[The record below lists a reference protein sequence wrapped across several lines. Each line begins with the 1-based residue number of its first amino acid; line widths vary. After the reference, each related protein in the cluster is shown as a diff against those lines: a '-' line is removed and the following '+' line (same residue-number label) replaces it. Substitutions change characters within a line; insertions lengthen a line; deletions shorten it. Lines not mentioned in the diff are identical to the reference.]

1 MAAIATVP
9 PPQPPQQ
16 ANVPLDSLTHIDIST
31 LSQSELQVL
40 SLFSSSSSSAF
51 NPCRTHDLVVPK
63 IDRSVFNESAG
74 SRRQTYSRPRRQ
86 QSDTSTAAAAKG
98 HRRRVAGL
106 LATPPKL
113 TLVPPDDPERNE
125 NHAIIAHLK
134 NFISQDP
141 KFDQIDFEPNHTASF
156 SRELIPNDD
165 MRTGIVGFEGRGEMG
180 VKKRKRGRKPKV
192 KVLGLENEGYAGMG
206 MVNTEGAAVDISGLG
221 NAEEPFGEELR
232 RRTVGL
238 ETEEEL
244 LGFMRD
250 LGGQWGSRRKKR
262 KIVDA
267 SEFGDALPVGW
278 KLLLGLKRKEGRA
291 WIYCRRYISPTG
303 EQFLTCKEVS
313 SFLHSFTDHNNAQQL
328 DSGHARENVPEECIV
343 ATENQHADK
352 HGDRRQDV
360 NSSSALV
367 VSSMSNER
375 EKEVTLLGVDNL
387 AEVQIHDLF
396 ECHKCNLTF
405 NEKDSY
411 LQHLLSFHQRT
422 TRKYR
427 LGSTVGDGVII
438 KDGKYECQFCHKVFL
453 ERRRYNGHVGIH
465 VRNYVRRVEESPG
478 PTTLQK
484 RIESPNS
491 EGLPSRTSKMDA
503 LIEIAQNSIMETS
516 TAGPNDQSKGDAALD
531 KPYMGCSSEIHAS
544 DSHQEMNIDS
554 PLSEQDL
561 DGRLFDRIDSDQ
573 HDSEHTIT
581 DGSMEGADDPM
592 EVEDIND
599 SCMNTN
605 ELSATEKNGK
615 PSECSLDKDG
625 LASTSD
631 ELKKSG
637 TNQDGATRCKI
648 DASSNDEFICD
659 AVGNE
664 ILNCTSALEHPN
676 FIDHSTNKNSEQAVD
691 FGSSIEQEPSK
702 SSDTLIESV
711 LQAYEGNELQIGIS
725 DSSISVV
732 KSVVCF
738 PTSTAV
744 SDEGDQHLI
753 SVAHRHD
760 DTGFEELGLD
770 EIEPL
775 KYGFPSGQESITLQE
790 LPMDLTNTA
799 EMEKAFGSSV
809 QFESEEVMLSM
820 AGGRHIT
827 TACVWCGVE
836 FNHEGVDSEIQ
847 PDSVGFMCPTCKT
860 KISGQ
865 LNVLDDDMPVNANPF

>member
-1 MAAIATVP
+1 MATTATVP
-9 PPQPPQQ
+9 RPQSPQE
-16 ANVPLDSLTHIDIST
+16 ANIPLDSLTHIDIST
-31 LSQSELQVL
+31 LSQSELQAL
-40 SLFSSSSSSAF
+40 SLFSSSSSSAL
-51 NPCRTHDLVVPK
+51 NLCRTQDLIVPK

-86 QSDTSTAAAAKG
+86 QSDTSTAAAATG

-113 TLVPPDDPERNE
+113 TPVPPDDPERNE

-134 NFISQDP
+134 NLIFQDP
-141 KFDQIDFEPNHTASF
+141 KFGQIDFEPAQTALF
-156 SRELIPNDD
+156 SRVLSPNPN
-165 MRTGIVGFEGRGEMG
+165 MGGGIVGLEGRGEMG

-206 MVNTEGAAVDISGLG
+206 MVNKEGAAVDISGLE

-238 ETEEEL
+238 ETEEQL

-313 SFLHSFTDHNNAQQL
+313 SFLHSFSDHNNARQP
-328 DSGHARENVPEECIV
+328 DGGHGRENVLEGCIV

-352 HGDRRQDV
+352 DGDRRQDV
-360 NSSSALV
+360 NSSAALV
-367 VSSMSNER
+367 VSSISNGR

-387 AEVQIHDLF
+387 ADVQIHDLF
-396 ECHKCNLTF
+396 ECHKCNMTF

-422 TRKYR
+422 TRRYR

-478 PTTLQK
+478 PSTLQK

-491 EGLPSRTSKMDA
+491 EGLPSRISKMDA
-503 LIEIAQNSIMETS
+503 LIEIAQNSIIETS
-516 TAGPNDQSKGDAALD
+516 TAEPNDQSKGDAAPD
-531 KPYMGCSSEIHAS
+531 KPYMGFSSEIPAS

-561 DGRLFDRIDSDQ
+561 EGRLFDIIDSDQ

-581 DGSMEGADDPM
+581 DGSVEGTDDPM
-592 EVEDIND
+592 EVVDIKD
-599 SCMNTN
+599 SFMKTA

-615 PSECSLDKDG
+615 PSECPWNKDG

-631 ELKKSG
+631 ELEKSG
-637 TNQDGATRCKI
+637 TNQDGATHCKI
-648 DASSNDEFICD
+648 DASSDDKYICD
-659 AVGNE
+659 AVGNS
-664 ILNCTSALEHPN
+664 ILNCTSASEQPN
-676 FIDHSTNKNSEQAVD
+676 AIEHSTNNSEQAIY
-691 FGSSIEQEPSK
+691 FGSSIDHEPSK
-702 SSDTLIESV
+702 SNDTLIESV
-711 LQAYEGNELQIGIS
+711 CQAYEGNELQIGIS
-725 DSSISVV
+725 DSSVPLVQSL
-732 KSVVCF
+732 VCF
-738 PTSTAV
+738 PTSTAILDKG
-744 SDEGDQHLI
+744 DEHL
-753 SVAHRHD
+753 SSAAQRHD
-760 DTGFEELGLD
+760 ETGFEELRLE

-775 KYGFPSGQESITLQE
+775 KYGFPSGHESLTLHE
-790 LPMDLTNTA
+790 VPMDLTNNA
-799 EMEKAFGSSV
+799 GMEKAFGSAV
-809 QFESEEVMLSM
+809 QFESEEAILSM
-820 AGGRHIT
+820 AGRHQIT

-836 FNHEGVDSEIQ
+836 FNHEAVDSEIQ

-865 LNVLDDDMPVNANPF
+865 LNVVG